1 MARRNYGQYCALA
14 RSLDVIG
21 ERWTL
26 LIVRDL
32 LLGPKRFK
40 DLLEGLPGIGRNLL
54 AERLKKLQFGGL
66 VQRTTLPPP
75 AGSRVY
81 ELTEIGLQ
89 LRPVVIELSRWGLQY
104 LEAPRFGDEM
114 RPAWLINTMQGSF
127 RPERARG
134 VHETYEF
141 RVNLE
146 IFHVNIDDG
155 QIEARQGAAAAP
167 DFLFETDLATFLA
180 VGSRQLDPAEAVATG
195 RARFEG
201 DPEAGL
207 RSIEIL
213 GPHSGSLEGGGGI
226 LGVLRASFRPEL
238 AVGVRQTYDFC
249 VDGVSFHAR
258 VDDGEIAV
266 EPGPAEDPALAMTT
280 DLGTFLGLGIQQD
293 LEEAIGAGRVELKG
307 DYEVAKRA
315 LELFAPQRPAIDKVA
330 VTGG

>member
-40 DLLEGLPGIGRNLL
+40 DLLDGLPGIGRNLL
-54 AERLKKLQFGGL
+54 AERLRQLQMEG
-66 VQRTTLPPP
+66 VVERTTLPPP
-75 AGSRVY
+75 AASKVY
-81 ELTEIGLQ
+81 VLTSTGVR
-89 LRPVVIELSRWGLQY
+89 LRPVVIELSRWGLH
-104 LEAPRFGDEM
+104 LLDAPRLGDQM

-141 RVNLE
+141 RVNAE
-146 IFHVNIDDG
+146 IFHVRIDDG
-155 QIEARQGAAAAP
+155 RIDARQGSAAVP
-167 DFLFETDLATFLA
+167 DFMFEADLATFLA
-180 VGSRQLDPAEAVATG
+180 VGSRQLDPAQAVATG

-213 GPHSGSLEGGGGI
+213 GPHLGSLEGDGGL

-238 AVGVRQTYDFC
+238 ARGVRETYDLR
-249 VDGVSFHAR
+249 VGSTAFHAR
-258 VDDGEIAV
+258 IDDGEIAV
-266 EPGPAEDPALAMTT
+266 EPGPADDPAFVMTT
-280 DLGTFLGLGIQQD
+280 DLVTLLGLGVEQN
-293 LEEAIGAGRVELKG
+293 LEEAVASGQVGVEG
-307 DYEVAKRA
+307 DYEAARRA
-315 LELFAPQRPAIDKVA
+315 VQLFGPQRTVGDRMASA
-330 VTGG
+330 T